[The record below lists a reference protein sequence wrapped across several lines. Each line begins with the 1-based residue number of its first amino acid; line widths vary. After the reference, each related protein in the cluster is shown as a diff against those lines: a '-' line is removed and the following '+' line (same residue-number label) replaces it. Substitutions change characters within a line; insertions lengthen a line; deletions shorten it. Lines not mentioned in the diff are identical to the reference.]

1 MEYKVKIN
9 YSWSLANSTIPTFGW
24 TSDSTDKKLF
34 KDWKKAEGDKSY
46 PAKG

>member
-1 MEYKVKIN
+1 MEYKVKRK
-9 YSWSLANSTIPTFGW
+9 YYWSLADATIPTLEW
-24 TSDSTDKKLF
+24 TTDSTNKKLL